1 VRLGAP
7 PPAGTVLGP
16 NVSIVPGPGVTFTIA
31 NPAQTVSMQNAWE
44 TVLDQLSQS
53 RMWGATIVGT
63 AGAGNKAIAELN
75 NPAASGKTL
84 WVYALDFFVPAAM
97 AINLLLDGTTLT
109 PVGTGFNLTVA
120 GAGGVAKVGGGNQ
133 LAPTGSL
140 IYTAPTLAIN
150 TDYAIPLQWLL
161 AIPQGHNMQ
170 LQGQT
175 VNQAFT
181 CNVRW
186 SEL

>member
-1 VRLGAP
+1 MRFASASPYL
-7 PPAGTVLGP
+7 GTVTINPVGGSNFSILNP
-16 NVSIVPGPGVTFTIA
+16 QSSLSMNNATETALVQLNV
-31 NPAQTVSMQNAWE
+31 
-44 TVLDQLSQS
+44 S

-63 AGAGNKAIAELN
+63 AAAGNKAIAELK

-84 WVYALDFFVPAAM
+84 FVYSLDFFVPVAM
-97 AINLLLDGTTLT
+97 AVNLLLDGTTLT
-109 PVGTGFNLTVA
+109 PVGTGLNLTLG
-120 GAGGVAKVGGGNQ
+120 GAAGVALVGGGNQ

-140 IYTAPTLAIN
+140 VYTSPSLTANA
-150 TDYAIPLQWLL
+150 DYAIPLQWLL
-161 AIPQGHNMQ
+161 AIPQGHNIQ

>member
-1 VRLGAP
+1 MRFA
-7 PPAGTVLGP
+7 
-16 NVSIVPGPGVTFTIA
+16 SA
-31 NPAQTVSMQNAWE
+31 NPFGATVTVTPVGGANFSILNPVTSLSMQNAFE
-44 TVLDQLSQS
+44 TVLAQLSVS

-63 AGAGNKAIAELN
+63 AAAANKAIAELK

-84 WVYALDFFVPAAM
+84 WVYSLDFFVPAAM
-97 AINLLLDGTTLT
+97 AVNLLLDGTTLT
-109 PVGTGFNLTVA
+109 PVGTGFNLT
-120 GAGGVAKVGGGNQ
+120 AGGAAGVALVGGGNQ

-140 IYTAPTLAIN
+140 IYTSPSLAIN
-150 TDYAIPLQWLL
+150 ADYAVPLQWLL
-161 AIPQGHNMQ
+161 AIPQGHNIQ

>member
-1 VRLGAP
+1 MRFASASPFLGTVTIQ
-7 PPAGTVLGP
+7 PAGGV
-16 NVSIVPGPGVTFTIA
+16 NFSILNPGLSL
-31 NPAQTVSMQNAWE
+31 SMLNASE
-44 TVLDQLSQS
+44 TPLIQLSQS

-63 AGAGNKAIAELN
+63 AAAANKAIAELK

-84 WVYALDFFVPAAM
+84 WVYSLDFFVPTAM
-97 AINLLLDGTTLT
+97 AVNLLLDGTTLT
-109 PVGTGFNLTVA
+109 PVGTGFNLTLG
-120 GAGGVAKVGGGNQ
+120 GAAGVALVGGGNQ

-140 IYTAPTLAIN
+140 VYTSPSLAIN
-150 TDYAIPLQWLL
+150 VDYAIPQPWLL
-161 AIPQGHNMQ
+161 AIPQGHNIQ